1 MASNDL
7 TLTCRWCGPRERVF
21 KGADC
26 IEQFMHYVFND
37 EKLLKFASLTLCA
50 HNASGFDNIPI
61 LDFLTQRPCFAK
73 SSPSIIMRG
82 TRIVEIKMGRVR
94 MVDSLNYLSMKL
106 SALPKAL
113 GLGVDVKKGWFPHHF
128 SQHSG
133 YVGPIPPK
141 EMYGV
146 DKMSVAERAEFEAWY
161 ATQQDVVFDL
171 DRELLEY
178 CRMDVTILRLACLRF
193 RELYLAVASVDP
205 FRECCTLA
213 SCCMLTYRANYLNP
227 STIALLPEC
236 GYFGVDRQ
244 SKVALEWLQWYSHEH
259 NIELQHA
266 GNGREVKVGRFR
278 VDGMN
283 ADQKLVL
290 EFLGCWWHGCRAC
303 FSARTAVIGHEKKNN
318 EDTMDA
324 RLKRTQERRE
334 LLEAQGYT
342 VVSMWECEWKRQKQM
357 DAEVSAFVEAH
368 PVALED
374 PLDPREAFYG
384 GRTNNTKLYCAAG
397 PDEMICYADIC
408 SLYPYVNKTGLYPL
422 GKPRRVLAD
431 FPHPKD
437 FHGFIKCV
445 VLPPQN
451 LYHPILPLKLHNKLM
466 FVLCYACAVECL
478 FERPEGCPHT
488 PEQRQLK
495 GTWVAEEVSY
505 ALENGY
511 TLVQTLEVWVY
522 DRWTRY
528 DPTNKDPL
536 CEEKL
541 GIFAG
546 YVNAFLKLKLEASG
560 WPAECDTDEKKKAYL
575 EAQAANGVMLDANC
589 MEYNPGKRTLS
600 KLQLNSLWGKFGQ
613 KPNLTKHVMVT
624 AVDKHYDLLMD
635 EALQVNSIL
644 PINEYTELVSY
655 EAREGAVPT
664 SPNTNV
670 VIAAYTTAQARII
683 LHRYLA
689 TLGQNATY
697 YDTDSVTFKQ
707 GLNDPPLIQYGTDL
721 GQMTNELEA
730 FGPGSYITEFVSG
743 GPKVYGLKIAKGG
756 NRDDV
761 AYVVKVK
768 GVSQNSSNTNLITFE
783 NLKKLVLGEIESIRI
798 ESKKDIR
805 RDGRFHILSKDTHKI
820 LKPVYTKRQRH
831 PRSHEEMYKYDTIPY
846 GYKEG

>member
-1 MASNDL
+1 MNFRIPEAPQGVNFNHWVRDVITSLLEQSWVGAGDDDRVGLTVTLPDTPEGVFHIPLVLKRDLHPDLILDRIEALSQSNMAVFLAGDVTVEFICSESPVGGSIRRSALLMCDMKTFAAHKYGLYEPKKEVEANDCLIHAVAAGWVWNQSPEEFQKNLKRKIPFEKERRILIQESQIRFPRAGCGLEELRALQRCLDRRDPGQYNLVLVGDRLAKFSDYSSDEGEREGGGRGSDSGSDSEAPRQKRQKRKKRKPAKPWCLITYDLETRQDRQLREGVWLHEPILCVSQTSCLRCMASNDL

-408 SLYPYVNKTGLYPL
+408 SLYPY
-422 GKPRRVLAD
+422 
-431 FPHPKD
+431 
-437 FHGFIKCV
+437 
-445 VLPPQN
+445 
-451 LYHPILPLKLHNKLM
+451 
-466 FVLCYACAVECL
+466 
-478 FERPEGCPHT
+478 
-488 PEQRQLK
+488 
-495 GTWVAEEVSY
+495 
-505 ALENGY
+505 
-511 TLVQTLEVWVY
+511 
-522 DRWTRY
+522 
-528 DPTNKDPL
+528 
-536 CEEKL
+536 
-541 GIFAG
+541 
-546 YVNAFLKLKLEASG
+546 
-560 WPAECDTDEKKKAYL
+560 
-575 EAQAANGVMLDANC
+575 
-589 MEYNPGKRTLS
+589 
-600 KLQLNSLWGKFGQ
+600 
-613 KPNLTKHVMVT
+613 
-624 AVDKHYDLLMD
+624 
-635 EALQVNSIL
+635 
-644 PINEYTELVSY
+644 
-655 EAREGAVPT
+655 
-664 SPNTNV
+664 
-670 VIAAYTTAQARII
+670 
-683 LHRYLA
+683 
-689 TLGQNATY
+689 
-697 YDTDSVTFKQ
+697 
-707 GLNDPPLIQYGTDL
+707 
-721 GQMTNELEA
+721 
-730 FGPGSYITEFVSG
+730 
-743 GPKVYGLKIAKGG
+743 
-756 NRDDV
+756 
-761 AYVVKVK
+761 
-768 GVSQNSSNTNLITFE
+768 
-783 NLKKLVLGEIESIRI
+783 KLVLGEIESIRI